1 MKRKLRFMSII
12 LSVVTLFSFFTLLTP
27 VLASAST
34 KNGTTEIQISETN
47 DESSKTKEELGFVDK
62 IVNAFTEFLLSL
74 NIPEELIPFIISVF
88 PVLEL
93 RGGMFAALGL
103 TKLGLIDLNVV
114 EAFLICYL
122 GNMLPIPFILLFIR
136 KIFALMRKS
145 RFLSGIVDRLE
156 KRAEKKKGTIQ
167 KYKEWGLLLFV
178 AIPLPG
184 TGGWTGALI
193 AALMDLRMKKCLPI
207 IALGV
212 FIAGLIMSLIT
223 YGIF

>member
-1 MKRKLRFMSII
+1 MVESIV
-12 LSVVTLFSFFTLLTP
+12 S
-27 VLASAST
+27 
-34 KNGTTEIQISETN
+34 
-47 DESSKTKEELGFVDK
+47 
-62 IVNAFTEFLLSL
+62 AFTAFLESN
-74 NIPEELIPFIISVF
+74 NIPAELIPFLISLF
-88 PVLEL
+88 PVLEI
-93 RGGMFAALGL
+93 RGGMIAALA
-103 TKLGLIDLNVV
+103 LGVDFIP
-114 EAFLICYL
+114 AFLLCYL

-136 KIFALMRKS
+136 KIFKLMRKVKP
-145 RFLSGIVDRLE
+145 LGKIVDKME
-156 KRAEKKKGTIQ
+156 ARADKKKDTIV
-167 KYKEWGLLLFV
+167 KYQEWGLLLFV

>member
-1 MKRKLRFMSII
+1 M
-12 LSVVTLFSFFTLLTP
+12 
-27 VLASAST
+27 A
-34 KNGTTEIQISETN
+34 
-47 DESSKTKEELGFVDK
+47 ES
-62 IVNAFTEFLLSL
+62 IVNSIVDFLNNS
-74 NIPEELIPFIISVF
+74 IPPQLVVFLISIC

-93 RGGMFAALGL
+93 RGGMIAARILS
-103 TKLGLIDLNVV
+103 LNFYQ
-114 EAFLICYL
+114 AFIISYI

-136 KIFALMRKS
+136 KIFQWMRKFKFFS
-145 RFLSGIVDRLE
+145 KIVDRLE
-156 KRAEKKKGTIQ
+156 ARSEKKKDTIV

-212 FIAGLIMSLIT
+212 FIAGIIMSLIT

>member
-1 MKRKLRFMSII
+1 MVENI
-12 LSVVTLFSFFTLLTP
+12 VT
-27 VLASAST
+27 A
-34 KNGTTEIQISETN
+34 
-47 DESSKTKEELGFVDK
+47 FVD
-62 IVNAFTEFLLSL
+62 FLESY
-74 NIPEELIPFIISVF
+74 NIPTQLIPFIVSLF

-93 RGGMFAALGL
+93 RGGMVAARILE
-103 TKLGLIDLNVV
+103 IDFIQ
-114 EAFLICYL
+114 AFIVCYL
-122 GNMLPIPFILLFIR
+122 GNMIPIPFILLFIR
-136 KIFALMRKS
+136 KIFKLMRKVK
-145 RFLSGIVDRLE
+145 FLGKIVDKLE
-156 KRAEKKKGTIQ
+156 ARADKKKGTIE
-167 KYKEWGLLLFV
+167 KYKEWGLLIFV